1 MRVITSIDRILLS
14 GDYPFHR
21 LDAGAIDG
29 FLANLPDPAD
39 RQKVAHVNAEALYRL
54 GQPEEQA

>member
-1 MRVITSIDRILLS
+1 MRVVT
-14 GDYPFHR
+14 
-21 LDAGAIDG
+21 IDG

-39 RQKVAHVNAEALYRL
+39 RQKVAHVNTEALYRL